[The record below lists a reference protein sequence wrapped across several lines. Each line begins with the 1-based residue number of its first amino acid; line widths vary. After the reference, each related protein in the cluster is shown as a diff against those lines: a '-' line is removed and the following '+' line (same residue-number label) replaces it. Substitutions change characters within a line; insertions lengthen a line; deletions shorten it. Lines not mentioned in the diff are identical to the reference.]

1 MRLSITLTFK
11 QLLTMKKQMKFG
23 ALALAIMAISFTSC
37 ESESADAI
45 ENDQAEILVE
55 ELVVTGANGRAALTD
70 ENLIEIIRYHLAL
83 DSGELTVGSF
93 QSPEGTVEDV
103 IFIGDDI
110 TTTEEQLIQLM
121 EENEGL
127 TRQFRT
133 NNLVSAANQTIDI
146 LGYNGNDQF
155 GLSPAA
161 ENGLRFAVNNYNRI
175 SGSNLRFNLTFGTN
189 TGPADMIVFDN
200 SANNPGSSG
209 GVAGF
214 PSGGRPNRLVQ
225 IFGLPTAAN
234 TANNN
239 LNEHVITHEIGHSIG
254 FRHSDFTTRF
264 SCGQNTNEG
273 TAGVGAIQLPGTPA
287 TDPDSIMQ
295 ACFSSGE
302 DGEFSPAD
310 ITALRAMY

>member
-1 MRLSITLTFK
+1 
-11 QLLTMKKQMKFG
+11 MKKQIKFG
-23 ALALAIMAISFTSC
+23 ALALAVVAISFTSC
-37 ESESADAI
+37 EKESADAI
-45 ENDQAEILVE
+45 ENDQAELLAE
-55 ELVVTGANGRAALTD
+55 ELVVTGANGRAAVTD
-70 ENLIEIIRYHLAL
+70 EKIKDIVYNQLAL
-83 DSGELTVGSF
+83 DAGALTIGDFHLPDGS
-93 QSPEGTVEDV
+93 VEER

-110 TTTEEQLIQLM
+110 ATTLEELNELVQL
-121 EENEGL
+121 NEGL

-133 NNLVSAANQTIDI
+133 NNLVSAANQNVDI
-146 LGYNGNDQF
+146 LGYNGNDNF
-155 GLSPAA
+155 GLSAAA
-161 ENGLRFAVNNYNRI
+161 ENGLQFAVNNYNRI
-175 SGSNLRFNLTFGTN
+175 TGSNLRFNLTFGSSQAQIN
-189 TGPADMIVFDN
+189 SNDIVVFDN

-214 PSGGRPNRLVQ
+214 PSNGLPNKFVQ
-225 IFGLPTAAN
+225 IFGLPRTAS

-273 TAGVGAIQLPGTPA
+273 NAGVGAIQLPGTPA

-295 ACFSSGE
+295 ACFGSGE